1 MNRTDLWKRYQRHLC
16 RVDSIGLSLDISR
29 MMFDD
34 GFIASMK
41 PRMREALAAMDA
53 LEGGALANLGENR
66 MVGHYWLRAP
76 QRAPDQAITSE
87 IQQSLETVRKLT
99 REVHDGVVKPERG
112 EGFFIV
118 LLIGIGGSALGP
130 QLLADALGSSDDPML
145 IRFLD
150 NTDPGGIDRM
160 LAEIDDNLEATLTIV
175 VSKSGGTKE
184 TRNAMLE
191 VADAYRERGLDFA
204 RHAIAITQNGSA
216 LHTRAVND
224 KWLRTVPIWD
234 WVGGRTSVTSAVGLL
249 PAALIGIDIDEL
261 LKGAQACDE
270 ATRSHDIAS
279 NPAALMAMMWHH
291 AGGGYGDR
299 NLVLLPYCDRLALM
313 GKYLQQ
319 LVMESLGKRHDRAGT
334 VVHQGLTVYGNKGST
349 DQHAYAQQLRDGRND
364 FFATFIEV
372 LRLREGPAIE
382 VEPGITTG
390 DYLFGLLHGT
400 REALTEA
407 GRPSMT
413 LTLDR
418 LDAASLGALIALFER
433 AVGLYAELIDVNAY
447 HQPGVEAGKKA
458 AGEILEQQASVVKH
472 LRDHQDRSWTAEA
485 IAEALASPAAVEMIE
500 HILVHLSAD
509 PSRRI
514 AREGGQPFGSSFRF
528 NE

>member
-1 MNRTDLWKRYQRHLC
+1 MNRLELWNRYRQHLC

-34 GFIASMK
+34 GFIETMQ
-41 PRMREALAAMDA
+41 PRMIEALTAMDA
-53 LEGGALANLGENR
+53 LEGGAIANPDENR
-66 MVGHYWLRAP
+66 MVGHYWLRTP
-76 QRAPDQAITSE
+76 ERAPDQAITRE
-87 IQQSLETVRKLT
+87 IQQSIETVRTLA

-150 NTDPGGIDRM
+150 NTDPGGIDRTI
-160 LAEIDDNLEATLTIV
+160 AEIDDNLEATLTIV

-191 VADAYRERGLDFA
+191 VADAYRKRGLDFA
-204 RHAIAITQNGSA
+204 RHVVAITQDGSA
-216 LHTRAVND
+216 LHTLAVKD

-249 PAALIGIDIDEL
+249 PAALIGVDIDAL
-261 LKGAQACDE
+261 LAGAQACDE
-270 ATRSHDIAS
+270 ATRNHDIAR

-291 AGGGYGDR
+291 AGGGHGDR
-299 NLVLLPYCDRLALM
+299 SLVVLPYCDRLALL

-319 LVMESLGKRHDRAGT
+319 LVMESLGKQHDRGGA

-349 DQHAYAQQLRDGRND
+349 DQHAYVQQLRDGRND

-372 LRLREGPAIE
+372 LRLREGPSIE

-390 DYLFGLLHGT
+390 DYLFGLLRGT

-407 GRPSMT
+407 GRPSIT
-413 LTLDR
+413 LTLDK
-418 LDAASLGALIALFER
+418 LDAGSMGALIALFER
-433 AVGLYAELIDVNAY
+433 TVGLYAELINVNAY

-458 AGEILEQQASVVKH
+458 AAGILDQQASVMKH
-472 LRDHQDRSWTAEA
+472 LRDHKDRSWTAEA
-485 IAEALASPAAVEMIE
+485 IADALGSPEAVEMIE

-509 PSRRI
+509 PSRGI
-514 AREGGQPFGSSFRF
+514 AREGSQPSGSSHRF